1 MILPTNGKVVVFD
14 DEYKEV
20 AGLLKALSKKKIPYS
35 YYQDE
40 AGEDLPESPIENV
53 RLIFL
58 DLELIS
64 GQKIPDHAI
73 ISTIGV
79 RLQRILE
86 PKNNYIL
93 IYWSTK
99 EEKYKELIDNAF
111 ENGLNEYKPIITIS
125 LNKAKALKQGD
136 NIVDYIIEEIES
148 KSEGFSLFKVFSLWE
163 NLVNDSAGD
172 LINDFID
179 FIGKDSNWDDNAK
192 YVLYKLAQA
201 YSGIQVNQKT
211 ELKQLEDAL
220 FTLNYTLLDSI
231 ENSIL
236 PNIERESSKLENVIS
251 SVKKSSISFSSLINE
266 RLFISKNGFSGN
278 IPGCLFLPE
287 KEFEILISRTKEQFV
302 NFAKNNKLGQEAKE
316 KILAHKEKD
325 RDNKI
330 KEIEFQKKA
339 FAKNYNVI
347 VNSIL
352 NLPTD
357 DPNRKTLMSE
367 IIEESIKIE
376 INISPLCD
384 YAQAK
389 MYCCR
394 LLPGILLPEKYFSS
408 ISTKNAYNYVADS
421 IFNFEGNNYYFV
433 FDLRFLYSL
442 PENRVKSRIAEYKV
456 RHQLLADIQLRLGN
470 HINRSG
476 VLLAP

>member
-1 MILPTNGKVVVFD
+1 MILPTNGKVVVLD

-20 AGLLKALSKKKIPYS
+20 AGLLKALSKKKIPYH

-40 AGEDLPESPIENV
+40 TGEDLPESPIENV

-79 RLQRILE
+79 RLERILE

-99 EEKYKELIDNAF
+99 EKKYKKLIDDAF
-111 ENGLNEYKPIITIS
+111 ENGLKDYKPIITIS

-136 NIVDYIIEEIES
+136 IIVEYIIQEIES

-179 FIGKDSNWDDNAK
+179 FIGKDSDWDDNAK

-211 ELKQLEDAL
+211 ELRQLEDAL

-251 SVKKSSISFSSLINE
+251 SDKKSDISFSSLINE
-266 RLFISKNGFSGN
+266 RLFISKNHFSGN

-287 KEFEILISRTKEQFV
+287 KEFATLAATTEKQFV
-302 NFAKNNKLGQEAKE
+302 DFVKNNTLKAEVKE
-316 KILAHKEKD
+316 KILAHREKD
-325 RDNKI
+325 RDEKI
-330 KEIEFQKKA
+330 KEIEFQRKA

-352 NLPTD
+352 TLSTD
-357 DPNRKTLMSE
+357 DPERKPLMAK
-367 IIEESIKIE
+367 ILDESIKIE

-389 MYCCR
+389 MHCCR
-394 LLPGILLPEKYFSS
+394 LLPGILLPEKYSS
-408 ISTKNAYNYVADS
+408 SVTTKNAYNYVADS

-442 PENRVKSRIAEYKV
+442 PENRVKTRRAEYKV

>member
-1 MILPTNGKVVVFD
+1 MILPTNGKVVVLD

-20 AGLLKALSKKKIPYS
+20 AGLLKALSKKKIPYH

-40 AGEDLPESPIENV
+40 TGEDLPESPIENV

-79 RLQRILE
+79 RLERILE

-99 EEKYKELIDNAF
+99 EKKYKKLIDDAF
-111 ENGLNEYKPIITIS
+111 ENGLKDYKPIITIS

-136 NIVDYIIEEIES
+136 KIVEYIIEEIES

-179 FIGKDSNWDDNAK
+179 FIGKDSDWDDNAK

-236 PNIERESSKLENVIS
+236 PNIERESSKLKSVIS
-251 SVKKSSISFSSLINE
+251 SDKKSDISFSSLINE
-266 RLFISKNGFSGN
+266 RLFISKNHFNGN

-287 KEFEILISRTKEQFV
+287 KEFATLSATTEQQFV
-302 NFAKNNKLGQEAKE
+302 DFIKNNTLKAEVKD

-325 RDNKI
+325 RDEKL
-330 KEIEFQKKA
+330 KKIEFQKKA
-339 FAKNYNVI
+339 FSKNYNVI

-352 NLPTD
+352 TLSTD
-357 DPNRKTLMSE
+357 DPERKPLMAK
-367 IIEESIKIE
+367 ILDESIKIE

-389 MYCCR
+389 MHCCR
-394 LLPGILLPEKYFSS
+394 LLPGILLPEKYSS
-408 ISTKNAYNYVADS
+408 SVTTKNAYNYVADS

-442 PENRVKSRIAEYKV
+442 PENRVKTRIAKYKV

>member
-20 AGLLKALSKKKIPYS
+20 AGLLKALSKNKIPYN

-40 AGEDLPESPIENV
+40 AGEDLPDTPIENV
-53 RLIFL
+53 RLVFL

-64 GQKIPDHAI
+64 GQKIPNHAI
-73 ISTIGV
+73 ISTIAI

-99 EEKYKELIDNAF
+99 EIKYKKLIDDAF
-111 ENGLNEYKPIITIS
+111 ENGLKDYKPIITIS

-136 NIVDYIIEEIES
+136 NIVDYIVEEIEN

-179 FIGKDSNWDDNAK
+179 FIGKDSDWDDNAK

-201 YSGIQVNQKT
+201 YSGVQVNNKP

-231 ENSIL
+231 ENSIVT
-236 PNIERESSKLENVIS
+236 NIAKESSKLKGVIS
-251 SVKKSSISFSSLINE
+251 STKKGDISFSSLINE
-266 RLFISKNGFSGN
+266 RLFVSKNHFTGN

-287 KEFEILISRTKEQFV
+287 KEFEILGSKIEKQFV
-302 NFAKNNKLGQEAKE
+302 DFVKNNTLKPEGKE
-316 KILAHKEKD
+316 KILAHKKKNCDEKL
-325 RDNKI
+325 
-330 KEIEFQKKA
+330 KEIEFQRKA

-347 VNSIL
+347 VNSIIT
-352 NLPTD
+352 LPTD
-357 DPNRKTLMSE
+357 DPERKTLMSK
-367 IIEESIKIE
+367 IIEESVKIE

-389 MYCCR
+389 MHCCR
-394 LLPGILLPEKYFSS
+394 LLPGILLPEKYSS
-408 ISTKNAYNYVADS
+408 SVSTKNAYNYVADS
-421 IFNFEGNNYYFV
+421 VFNFEGENYYFV

-442 PENRVKSRIAEYKV
+442 PESRVKTRMAEYKV